1 MVNEYKRIVLLT
13 GLMDITDHEF
23 KMVKALLRK
32 ELKLNKM
39 QDKYDRVKIADLME
53 DKFPKDAG
61 LDQLIKLYKE
71 IPGLRNI
78 ADTLKKAKAKGKF
91 ACNPFFNSSKFVLTP
106 QCSYLTRPIMVC
118 ASGWQHS
125 GCQNNDILQNVLL
138 KKNLDVFGVEYLWGH
153 SEN

>member
-13 GLMDITDHEF
+13 GLMGITDHEF
-23 KMVKALLRK
+23 KMVKALLRR

-78 ADTLKKAKAKGKF
+78 ADTLKKAKAKAKMKQIKKRKT
-91 ACNPFFNSSKFVLTP
+91 AEKRQRREEPSTSQPMSTINEDVEPE
-106 QCSYLTRPIMVC
+106 
-118 ASGWQHS
+118 SGRRSTQ
-125 GCQNNDILQNVLL
+125 II
-138 KKNLDVFGVEYLWGH
+138 KARK
-153 SEN
+153 